1 MPVVVDPD
9 SGTVA
14 ALLPALPA
22 GTQGVESGDRLL
34 AWLDTHP
41 AEYVVV
47 LGPHVAV
54 EEALLLCEGLR
65 VSRPTVS
72 LLLVVETVDT
82 HLLTRAMQS
91 GVREVLLVGELDGLA
106 GAVARAEELRLA
118 LRGPA
123 GAVQA
128 GRVVTLFSPK
138 GGVGK
143 TTLAVN
149 LALALADG
157 GARRVCLVDL
167 DLAFGDVAISMQ
179 LFPTHSIEHAIGSE
193 AVLDLP
199 LVEGLLTRYEGT
211 LMVLAAPNHP
221 DVRDRVTGLLVSRLL
236 RTLRTGFDY
245 IVLDSAPTFD
255 EQTLTALD
263 ESDECVMIGA
273 LDIPTLKNVKIG
285 LETLTSL
292 SIAAGHHHLVLNRA
306 DDAAGLTVA
315 KAEEILGQEIPTKI
329 GTSYDVAVATNSGV
343 PIIASMPDHPVSV
356 AIRDLA
362 TRLGAAPIGPADQQQ
377 PAVAATD
384 RAAARRLKIRR

>member
-1 MPVVVDPD
+1 MPVIVDPD
-9 SGTVA
+9 SSTVA
-14 ALLPALPA
+14 ALLPALPV

-34 AWLDTHP
+34 AWLDQHP
-41 AEYVVV
+41 TEYLVV
-47 LGPHVAV
+47 LGPHVAA

-65 VSRPTVS
+65 VSRPTVT
-72 LLLVVETVDT
+72 LLLVADSIDT
-82 HLLTRAMQS
+82 TLLTRAMQA
-91 GVREVLLVGELDGLA
+91 GVREVLLVSELGGLSA
-106 GAVARAEELRLA
+106 AAARADELRLA
-118 LRGPA
+118 LRGPG

-128 GRVVTLFSPK
+128 GRVITIFSPK

-167 DLAFGDVAISMQ
+167 DLAFGDVAIAMQ

-211 LMVLAAPNHP
+211 LMVLAAPTHP
-221 DVRDRVTGLLVSRLL
+221 DVHDRITGLLVSRLL

-245 IVLDSAPTFD
+245 VVIDTAPTFD

-263 ESDECVMIGA
+263 ESDECVMIGT

-292 SIAAGHHHLVLNRA
+292 NIADGHHHLVLNRA
-306 DDAAGLTVA
+306 DDTVGLTAA
-315 KAEEILGQEIPTKI
+315 KAEEILGTEIPTKV

-343 PIIASMPDHPVSV
+343 PIIASSPGHPVSL

-362 TRLGAAPIGPADQQQ
+362 SRLGAAPVGPADQPS
-377 PAVAATD
+377 PATAPD
-384 RAAARRLKIRR
+384 RSTGRRLKIRR